1 MKKIILILTAI
12 VATANLVNA
21 QNDNTRQQENN
32 NRQQENNNR
41 EQQENSNRHENT
53 VEPVKTNLY
62 IRERMTVGLKI
73 GANFSNVYDSK
84 GQDFQADSKM
94 GLALGGFVSIPLIQ
108 YIGIQPELLYS
119 QKGFHGTGSFLG
131 SNYDFTRTT
140 NYLDIPIFF
149 AFKPSPFLTLL
160 VGPQYS
166 YLLNQKDVFTN
177 ATTSIE
183 QEKGFEND
191 NIRRNTLCFVMG
203 FDVNISHVALGARV
217 GWDVQNN
224 NGDGTSTTPRYK
236 NEWAQFTLGYRF
248 HYY

>member
-1 MKKIILILTAI
+1 MLTAL
-12 VATANLVNA
+12 VATTNFVFA
-21 QNDNTRQQENN
+21 QNDETRQQENN

-41 EQQENSNRHENT
+41 EQQENSKRHENLG
-53 VEPVKTNLY
+53 EPGKTNLY

-73 GANFSNVYDSK
+73 GANFSNVYNSQ
-84 GQDFQADSKM
+84 GQNFQADSKI
-94 GLALGGFVSIPLIQ
+94 GLALGGFVTIPLMQ
-108 YIGIQPELLYS
+108 YIGIQPELIFS
-119 QKGFHGTGSFLG
+119 QKGFHATGSILG
-131 SNYDFTRTT
+131 SKYDFTRTT

-183 QEKGFEND
+183 QEKVFEND
-191 NIRRNTLCFVMG
+191 NIRRNMLCFVMG
-203 FDVNISHVALGARV
+203 FDVNVNHLSLGARV

-224 NGDGTSTTPRYK
+224 NGNGTSSTPRYK
-236 NEWAQFTLGYRF
+236 NEWVQFTLGYRF
-248 HYY
+248 YY